1 MQRPLDLTNFS
12 LASLPLEA
20 LLAIQ
25 AARQAGDLTNED
37 VADAAYDWLRWARPE
52 QLLPP
57 GDWRYWLINAGRGWG
72 KTRTGAETVRLWS
85 RDFRLINLIGATAD
99 DARDIMIDGESG
111 ILAICPAAERPEY
124 RKSER
129 LLLWPSGAR
138 SLIFTA
144 DEPDRLRGKQHEKL
158 WGDEVASW
166 RYAQEAWDQAMLGLR
181 LGSNPQVIATTT
193 PRPTKLIRSLMADPL
208 TVVTGGTTYD
218 NAANLAPGFLQE
230 IIKRYEGTRLGRQ
243 ELLAELLEDVPGAL
257 WKRAQIEAARVLQ
270 APDLVRLVVAVD
282 PAATSDPTSDETGIV
297 VAGVGA
303 NGDGYILADESLRG
317 SPREWASQAVAA
329 YHRFRADRLIAETN
343 NGGEMVELTIRV
355 VDETVGYQAVRASRG
370 KATRA
375 EPVAALYEKGRVH
388 HVGTFPGL
396 EDQMCQWQPG
406 EPSPDRMDAL
416 VWALTELMLEGGS
429 GIYL

>member
-1 MQRPLDLTNFS
+1 MPLPVYLKKPHDRQREFIESPAKRKVIRAGRRGGKTTGV
-12 LASLPLEA
+12 A
-20 LLAIQ
+20 LLACMAFLQHRRVLYAAPTMDQ
-25 AARQAGDLTNED
+25 ADRFWHEVVTAFRTAIKSGALYKNETEHVIELRGTETRIRAKTAYNANTLRGDYADLLILDEWQLMDEEAWETVGAPMLLDNDGDAVFIYTPPSLRTVGVTKARDPRHAAKMYKRAA
-37 VADAAYDWLRWARPE
+37 ADTTGRWAAFHFTSHDNPH
-52 QLLPP
+52 
-57 GDWRYWLINAGRGWG
+57 I
-72 KTRTGAETVRLWS
+72 S
-85 RDFRLINLIGATAD
+85 RDALDEIG
-99 DARDIMIDGESG
+99 RDMTQ
-111 ILAICPAAERPEY
+111 LAY
-124 RKSER
+124 
-129 LLLWPSGAR
+129 
-138 SLIFTA
+138 
-144 DEPDRLRGKQHEKL
+144 Q
-158 WGDEVASW
+158 
-166 RYAQEAWDQAMLGLR
+166 
-181 LGSNPQVIATTT
+181 
-193 PRPTKLIRSLMADPL
+193 
-208 TVVTGGTTYD
+208 
-218 NAANLAPGFLQE
+218 QE
-230 IIKRYEGTRLGRQ
+230 IM
-243 ELLAELLEDVPGAL
+243 AEDIEDAPGAL
-257 WKRAQIEAARVLQ
+257 WKRSQIEAARVLQ